1 MNDSD
6 DLDKHVNEI
15 HQVLNQNDY
24 AKFYDIYD
32 VADHV
37 GRKESLSA
45 LYVFFCNDSGIKQD
59 KKISLF
65 LMKFDVKNG
74 LTWTTCLADN
84 LVALPEIQCLK
95 VDLFM
100 LQFVKTSISA
110 FFEVYAQSRFWS
122 RE

>member
-15 HQVLNQNDY
+15 YQVLNQNDH

-95 VDLFM
+95 VDFFYAPVEENFNFSFFRSLCT
-100 LQFVKTSISA
+100 KSIL
-110 FFEVYAQSRFWS
+110 VM
-122 RE
+122 